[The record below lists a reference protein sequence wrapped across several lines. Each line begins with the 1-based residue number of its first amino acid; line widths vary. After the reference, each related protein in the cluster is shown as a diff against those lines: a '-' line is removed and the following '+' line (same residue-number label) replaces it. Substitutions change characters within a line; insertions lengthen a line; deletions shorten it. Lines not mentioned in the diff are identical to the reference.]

1 MFKIEIQGNSME
13 DFKNNL
19 KEMIMMYFPL
29 PSWTEPKQ
37 DPAMIPQVVP
47 SVQTQQ
53 IQPVQIPLAPTI
65 QVPVQMPVQ
74 QSQPAPVQAAPISVP
89 SYTLDQLAVAAT
101 ALVDSGRMGELQQ
114 LLANFGVQAMTL
126 LPKEQYGNFA
136 TALRGMGV
144 NV

>member
-13 DFKNNL
+13 DFKKNL
-19 KEMIMMYFPL
+19 TEIVMIYFPL
-29 PSWTEPKQ
+29 QQWTEPKQ
-37 DPAMIPQVVP
+37 ETVMVPHVVP
-47 SVQTQQ
+47 SVQPQQ
-53 IQPVQIPLAPTI
+53 MQPVQIPLAPTI
-65 QVPVQMPVQ
+65 QVPIQMPVQ
-74 QSQPAPVQAAPISVP
+74 QAQPAPVQAAPVSVP

-114 LLANFGVQAMTL
+114 LLANFGVQAMTQ
-126 LPKEQYGNFA
+126 LPKEQYGNFS